1 MSVDRFSCWNHC
13 FINCFILHWL
23 ISKHL
28 NYGWSDRVVYLV
40 CLISLCRLPLLPRI
54 YPDLF
59 GETISNLMGS
69 LKSTKLGCPKLPAEL
84 PDALDSFK
92 LSHSGSGT
100 GLFDHC
106 DLESV
111 LIFEEMSYSGN
122 SQEMGGCSPKVHLN
136 GGRLGCGKFRY
147 CYHRWVYDHE

>member
-1 MSVDRFSCWNHC
+1 LNAMSVDRFSCWNHC

-111 LIFEEMSYSGN
+111 FKYLRKCHTLEI
-122 SQEMGGCSPKVHLN
+122 PKKWEDAVP
-136 GGRLGCGKFRY
+136 KSI
-147 CYHRWVYDHE
+147 